1 MPVIDYSSLC
11 RGLLSGR
18 IRSTDMDRAAEI
30 LDGPGMKG
38 YGCRDNFERL
48 ARCEKLAEQK
58 KCSVAQLAMA
68 WLYRQDL
75 NTFAVATMSSAARI
89 QENVQAFSV
98 PLTSAECRYLNL
110 EADCAEE
117 A

>member
-1 MPVIDYSSLC
+1 M
-11 RGLLSGR
+11 
-18 IRSTDMDRAAEI
+18 A
-30 LDGPGMKG
+30 
-38 YGCRDNFERL
+38 
-48 ARCEKLAEQK
+48 QK